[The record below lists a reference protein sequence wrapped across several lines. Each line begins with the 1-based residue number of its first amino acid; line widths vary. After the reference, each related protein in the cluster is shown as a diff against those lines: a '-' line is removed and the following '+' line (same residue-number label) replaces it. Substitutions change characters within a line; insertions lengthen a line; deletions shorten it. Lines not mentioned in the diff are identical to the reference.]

1 MSTLVSYSKAVGVDE
16 MEREKNITK
25 EIIVEREFIGK
36 ITAEKF
42 VENIIKKH
50 YENNENTKENM

>member
-1 MSTLVSYSKAVGVDE
+1 
-16 MEREKNITK
+16 MERDKNIAK
-25 EIIVEREFIGK
+25 EIIVEREFLGK
-36 ITAEKF
+36 ITEEKF

>member
-1 MSTLVSYSKAVGVDE
+1 
-16 MEREKNITK
+16 MERDKNIAK
-25 EIIVEREFIGK
+25 EIIVEREFLGK